1 MDDVV
6 KYLIT
11 HLIHCYSFGGSS
23 LGLPCLML
31 LGEEESVSSELK
43 VGKRV
48 LKNRTVRRNPIEI
61 GVTGKSN
68 ISHLQKLLQ

>member
-31 LGEEESVSSELK
+31 LGEESVGSSELK
-43 VGKRV
+43 VGKRSV
-48 LKNRTVRRNPIEI
+48 KN
-61 GVTGKSN
+61 
-68 ISHLQKLLQ
+68 